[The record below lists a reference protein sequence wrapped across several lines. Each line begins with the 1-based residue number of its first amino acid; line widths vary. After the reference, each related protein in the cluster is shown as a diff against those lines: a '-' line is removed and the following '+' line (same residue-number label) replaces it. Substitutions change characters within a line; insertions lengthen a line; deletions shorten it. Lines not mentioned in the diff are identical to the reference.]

1 MVEPLLNSLSAQGG
15 LLGTLLALA
24 IVIIGLLGRLLL
36 REKDKRIEDANKYRD
51 DLVEPINKQG
61 KAFEELSRQIEIRNG
76 RNGV

>member
-1 MVEPLLNSLSAQGG
+1 MEPLLNSLSAQGG